1 MRARKIGQG
10 IFSSFLILC
19 LSSGLLSPLQADTS
33 ARSTFSVELKEW
45 LVLEIRSGLNNLSD
59 TGNFQASG
67 ETEIIPG
74 RPLEVR
80 VLLSV
85 SERKSVALK
94 GIIYRMGAKL
104 NDQSVI
110 KWHGL
115 GDLLGEGRLSP
126 GQVSIF
132 AVWHDSGWKSGS
144 LVFEEEVTEK
154 APDSVYRAVFTI
166 SAI

>member
-1 MRARKIGQG
+1 MNARRIGQG
-10 IFSSFLILC
+10 IFKSFLILC
-19 LSSGLLSPLQADTS
+19 LLSGLFSPLQADTS
-33 ARSTFSVELKEW
+33 ARSAFSVELKEW

-94 GIIYRMGAKL
+94 GIIYRIGTGQDAL
-104 NDQSVI
+104 SVLH
-110 KWHGL
+110 WHGA
-115 GDLLGEGRLSP
+115 GDLQGEGMIIP
-126 GQVSIF
+126 GQETTF
-132 AVWHDSGWKSGS
+132 AVWENAGWKNGS
-144 LVFEEEVTEK
+144 LVFEEEKTEES
-154 APDSVYRAVFTI
+154 PDSVYRAVFTI